1 MKNIVNSTV
10 KFSYNISKGSIKN
23 RQKLISKYNKQIFS
37 RLEQNLKDNY
47 ISVAD
52 AQKAID
58 EVLPEK
64 KVIQI
69 RPISSKNKKEEV
81 GYSDYLYGKNW
92 NIEGQTIDIPI
103 KNNKISIKNLSIF
116 MHELTH
122 VIDTLLNPKTT
133 ARVNGMYLRHTYTE
147 NLSNIID
154 KKLYNYENI
163 EETIPFI
170 SNKRY
175 KKTKKEILQTRE
187 NELLKFLKGYSV
199 KDKIDYIQEMRNTL
213 IEERTAYAEEKKYA
227 WILTKKHKIHLP
239 KFNEIDNLKGY
250 FFDEKIKIL
259 KKIGFEIID
268 KERKEHAKKLK
279 TRRKK

>member
-23 RQKLISKYNKQIFS
+23 RQKLISKYNKQIFR

-69 RPISSKNKKEEV
+69 RPISSKNKKEDV
-81 GYSDYLYGKNW
+81 GNSDFLYGKNW
-92 NIEGQTIDIPI
+92 NIVGQTIDIPI

-122 VIDTLLNPKTT
+122 VINTLLNPKTT
-133 ARVNGMYLRHTYTE
+133 ARVNGMYLRRTYTE

-175 KKTKKEILQTRE
+175 KK
-187 NELLKFLKGYSV
+187 
-199 KDKIDYIQEMRNTL
+199 
-213 IEERTAYAEEKKYA
+213 
-227 WILTKKHKIHLP
+227 
-239 KFNEIDNLKGY
+239 
-250 FFDEKIKIL
+250 
-259 KKIGFEIID
+259 
-268 KERKEHAKKLK
+268 AKKKFYKQEK
-279 TRRKK
+279 TNY

>member
-92 NIEGQTIDIPI
+92 NIVEQTIDIPI

-213 IEERTAYAEEKKYA
+213 IEERTAYTEEEKYA

>member
-92 NIEGQTIDIPI
+92 NIEGQTIDIP
-103 KNNKISIKNLSIF
+103 KKII
-116 MHELTH
+116 
-122 VIDTLLNPKTT
+122 
-133 ARVNGMYLRHTYTE
+133 
-147 NLSNIID
+147 
-154 KKLYNYENI
+154 
-163 EETIPFI
+163 
-170 SNKRY
+170 
-175 KKTKKEILQTRE
+175 
-187 NELLKFLKGYSV
+187 KFL
-199 KDKIDYIQEMRNTL
+199 
-213 IEERTAYAEEKKYA
+213 
-227 WILTKKHKIHLP
+227 
-239 KFNEIDNLKGY
+239 
-250 FFDEKIKIL
+250 
-259 KKIGFEIID
+259 
-268 KERKEHAKKLK
+268 
-279 TRRKK
+279 